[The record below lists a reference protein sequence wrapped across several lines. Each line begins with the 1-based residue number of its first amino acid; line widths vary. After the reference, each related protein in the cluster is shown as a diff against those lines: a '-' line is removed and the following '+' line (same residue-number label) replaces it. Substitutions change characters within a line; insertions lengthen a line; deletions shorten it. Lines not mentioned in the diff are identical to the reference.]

1 MLPVIAVVG
10 RPNVGKSTLFN
21 RLTRSRDAL
30 VVDLPGMTR
39 DRLYGQGQF
48 ENQTFVVID
57 TGGLSENKQK
67 NSMEQL
73 VAQQAWQAVTEA
85 DALLFMVDARAGLTP
100 SDVKIAERLR
110 RSAKTVYVVANKMDG
125 LEETVAANEFYQL
138 GLGQVYPI
146 SATHGSGLSNLL
158 ENLLTKLPPSAL
170 VEETTAGIKMA
181 IVGRPNVGKSTL
193 VNRMLGEERMLVYD
207 QPGTTRDSVAIPF
220 ERQGV
225 AYTLIDTAGVRR
237 RARIEQIVEKFS
249 VVKTLQAIAEANVV
263 LMVVNAQENITDQD
277 LHLLGFIIEE
287 GKGLVI
293 AVNKWDGLTAYTR
306 ERVRQELSR
315 RLDFVDFAR
324 IYFISALHGTGVG
337 NLFKA
342 VKDAYRSATQDV
354 ATSKLTRIL
363 QEAVMAHQ
371 PPAVQGRLI
380 KLRYAHLGGHNPPL
394 IVIHGKQTTA
404 LPGSYVR
411 YLMNYFRKA
420 LRWVGT
426 PVRIV
431 FKNDRNPYKESE

>member
-1 MLPVIAVVG
+1 MLPVIAIVG

-21 RLTRSRDAL
+21 RLTRSRAAL
-30 VVDLPGMTR
+30 VADLPGVTR

-48 ENQTFVVID
+48 ENRRFVVID
-57 TGGLSENKQK
+57 TGGLTENKHDTI
-67 NSMEQL
+67 EQL
-73 VAQQAWQAVTEA
+73 VAQQAWQAVAEA
-85 DALLFMVDARAGLTP
+85 DAVLFMVDARAGVTTA
-100 SDVKIAERLR
+100 DTKIAEHLR
-110 RSAKTVYVVANKMDG
+110 RAAKTIYVVANKADG
-125 LEETVAANEFYQL
+125 LETTMAASEFYQF
-138 GLGQVYPI
+138 GFEQVYAI
-146 SATHGSGLSNLL
+146 SASHGTGVPTVMEHLL
-158 ENLLTKLPPSAL
+158 KKLPLPEL
-170 VEETTAGIKMA
+170 VEETAPGIKMA

-193 VNRMLGEERMLVYD
+193 VNRILGEERMLVYD

-225 AYTLIDTAGVRR
+225 VYTLIDTAGVRR
-237 RARIEQIVEKFS
+237 RARIAEGVEQFS
-249 VVKTLQAIAEANVV
+249 VVKTLQAIAAANVV
-263 LMVVNAQENITDQD
+263 LMVINAQENITDQD

-293 AVNKWDGLTAYTR
+293 AVNKWDGLTTYNR

-315 RLDFVDFAR
+315 RLSFADFAR

-342 VKDAYRSATQDV
+342 VKEAYRAATKNV
-354 ATSKLTRIL
+354 PTSELTRIL
-363 QEAVMAHQ
+363 QDAVATHQ
-371 PPAVQGRLI
+371 PPAAQGRPI

-394 IVIHGKQTTA
+394 IVIHGKQTAA

-411 YLMNYFRKA
+411 YLANYFRKR

-426 PVRIV
+426 PIRIV
-431 FKNDRNPYKESE
+431 LKSDKNPYKKSE